1 MPNQI
6 ATHGF
11 PKFKQYNVW
20 ADDKVKYTPQNV
32 QGSTALFQRK
42 EQILVLKKNVF

>member
-1 MPNQI
+1 MPSQI

-20 ADDKVKYTPQNV
+20 ADDKVKYTPYLKMSKGQ
-32 QGSTALFQRK
+32 LYFFK
-42 EQILVLKKNVF
+42 EKSKYWY